1 MPFLQYPSNP
11 IGSWPD
17 LGVQPRSFT
26 GWSGYI
32 PSIQN
37 QFSFNLVGL
46 GTLIFLEEVDMGGCH
61 QYYPYS
67 WNVWYHQKNVCL
79 MIPVLKL
86 LPIDEKID
94 SCLSSQCWSKGQC
107 EQYII
112 IIQDSC
118 YMILIGLFRDSYHR
132 PSIDPINHP
141 HSKVVEQYDLFLV
154 YIHLQHAKITRVLV
168 THLFLLILPGPFP
181 TFQLRW
187 WLSVS
192 GSHGRTA
199 RPVTKTGKILDF
211 NSCYSKLCPYYIFK
225 AI

>member
-46 GTLIFLEEVDMGGCH
+46 GTLIFLEEVDRGGVINITIQLKCLIPQQMGH
-61 QYYPYS
+61 
-67 WNVWYHQKNVCL
+67 L
-79 MIPVLKL
+79 MIPVWKL
-86 LPIDEKID
+86 LPIDEKFD